1 MNRTKRWLSLLL
13 ALIMMLCALVACG
26 DKGDGGE
33 NSDSE
38 EIAAPLLVANL
49 SKYSIIVPE
58 GGVSD
63 ELAIELNDL
72 IMLIDERFGVFL
84 GLREDVIIEGTEY
97 VEGQYEILVGET
109 TRKESIEVLNEI
121 EKYDDYEIKICE
133 DKLVIAGYNEEQLA
147 LAVRELIEAITA
159 LPESTE
165 HFFNDSMSISYRE
178 TYEINK
184 MLIGDTS
191 ISEYT
196 IVYSHG
202 TAGKKLAA
210 MLSDAII
217 EKTGY
222 KLEIVSETQAS
233 EDGKKIL
240 VGDTKFGVPD
250 DAATHG
256 YYVGCD
262 EKNVYLYGVNI
273 PNIYKAIS
281 YVSDIIDSATGET
294 ATLDLDL
301 GFVVASNAS
310 ITTMTFNVLVSNQTA
325 ERKSRVLKMIQKYM
339 PDTLGVQ
346 EADKSWMTTLNN
358 ELKDTYAYVGVG
370 RNSTNANSDG
380 ERCAIFYRKGKFNLL
395 DSGTKWLSDTPDK
408 VSKYS
413 GSTYNRIFTYAL
425 LERKSDGKQFMHI
438 NTHLDHEASED
449 VKLKQAKVITNFIR
463 SYNKDVPII
472 ISGDFNCDNASLPA
486 KNIISS
492 GFVDASSVAI
502 ANTKA
507 LGGIDIIFTSS
518 DDIVVFEAFR
528 DGSQIDGG
536 APSDHSPVIVTYD
549 LK

>member
-1 MNRTKRWLSLLL
+1 MKYTKRILALLL
-13 ALIMMLCALVACG
+13 VSIMSLGTFFSCG
-26 DKGDGGE
+26 DKGEDIE
-33 NSDSE
+33 ETQSE
-38 EIAAPLLVANL
+38 EIAEPLLVSNI

-72 IMLIDERFGVFL
+72 IMLIDERFGVFI

-121 EKYDDYEIKICE
+121 EKYDDYEIKICG
-133 DKLVIAGYNEEQLA
+133 DKLVIAGHNEEQLA
-147 LAVRELIEAITA
+147 AAVRELIEAITA

-233 EDGKKIL
+233 VDVKKIL
-240 VGDTKFGVPD
+240 VGDTIFGVPD

-262 EKNVYLYGVNI
+262 ENNVYLYGVNI

-281 YVSDIIDSATGET
+281 YASDIIDSATGET

-301 GFVVASNAS
+301 GFVVEESNAS
-310 ITTMTFNVLVSNQTA
+310 ITTMTFNVLVSNRTA
-325 ERKSRVLKMIQKYM
+325 ERQTRVIKMIQKHM

-346 EADKSWMTTLNN
+346 EADKAWINTLDNA
-358 ELKDTYAYVGVG
+358 LKDTYAYVGVA
-370 RNSTNANSDG
+370 RDG
-380 ERCAIFYRKGKFNLL
+380 KSGEYCAIFYRKGKFKLL

-413 GSTYNRIFTYAL
+413 GSTCYRIFSYAL

-438 NTHLDHEASED
+438 NTHLDHQASEE

-472 ISGDFNCDNASLPA
+472 ISGDFNCDNGSMPA
-486 KNIISS
+486 KNIISN
-492 GFVDASSVAI
+492 GFVDASDVAL
-502 ANTKA
+502 ANSKA
-507 LGGIDIIFTSS
+507 IGGIDIIFTSA
-518 DDIVVFEAFR
+518 DDIVVYEAFR
-528 DGSQIDGG
+528 DGSLIDGG
-536 APSDHSPVIVTYD
+536 AASDHSPVIAVYGF
-549 LK
+549 K